1 MIPRQFPR
9 MVLAETRKVFT
20 SGSAIAAITI
30 AVLVAIGAVFGVWQW
45 GHMRDSFSASVNG
58 QETVSNFTSSG
69 EYVAGWALWAR
80 NFFLLPLFL
89 LLATAG
95 SVAGELG
102 ERTLRELVVRPVP
115 RWSIL
120 AAKLLALCALSI
132 VTLVVTLTL
141 SLGLGAAFFGLDTAG
156 GALSSL
162 LLGYAASFLSDVGLI
177 SLTMLASMLVSSVGG
192 VVVAMLLLLILDFGL
207 GLLLK
212 LLGAVGVEEAALVV
226 PYTLGNAL
234 GCWIGS
240 EKGWD
245 PVQFGA
251 LGVYV
256 VVSAVFAV
264 ARFHRMDVP

>member
-9 MVLAETRKVFT
+9 MVVAETRKVFT

-120 AAKLLALCALSI
+120 AAKMLALCALS
-132 VTLVVTLTL
+132 VATLVVTLVL
-141 SLGLGAAFFGLDTAG
+141 SLGLGSAFFGLDAAG
-156 GALSSL
+156 GSLSSL

-212 LLGAVGVEEAALVV
+212 LLGAVGVEQAALVV

-234 GCWIGS
+234 GAWNGF